1 MNKIEEALVSYVS
14 VLAEGSAGT
23 HHAANRPRYER
34 HLAQAALMFLALCG
48 KKTREDL
55 KSIVK
60 QERHSFGW
68 DMMEGDDGKATE
80 AAFDAFAKQV
90 EGA

>member
-1 MNKIEEALVSYVS
+1 
-14 VLAEGSAGT
+14 
-23 HHAANRPRYER
+23 
-34 HLAQAALMFLALCG
+34 MFLALRG
-48 KKTREDL
+48 KKTREEL

-68 DMMEGDDGKATE
+68 DMMEGDSGKATE